1 MTCITETKVGG
12 AGFNLLTLHE
22 YYLHG
27 YTEYFLYNK
36 KILYRYTRYT
46 LFPYTNSSVF
56 LYYLC
61 FSVLCFLLSRCY
73 SQLHPY
79 ADRQARE
86 SI

>member
-36 KILYRYTRYT
+36 KNI
-46 LFPYTNSSVF
+46 
-56 LYYLC
+56 
-61 FSVLCFLLSRCY
+61 
-73 SQLHPY
+73 
-79 ADRQARE
+79 
-86 SI
+86 I